1 MIDNNVISLIK
12 SSKWKSFNKLYPIVK
27 EKYPNINRKHLHS
40 LIANNIT
47 HDVKPSTKLNSK
59 YFNKV
64 YSNHRHSYQ
73 MDIFVNDCKHTDIT
87 TFLYYLILINN
98 NTRVVKLIHT
108 TDKSIKSVLPAL
120 KTIIKKTKIKSI
132 ESDEESSF
140 KSKEVLN
147 ILSKKDIDYYIL
159 TEQ

>member
-1 MIDNNVISLIK
+1 MTDNNVISLIK

-40 LIANNIT
+40 LIANNII
-47 HDVKPSTKLNSK
+47 HDVKQPTKLNSK

-64 YSNHRHSYQ
+64 YSNHGHSYQ
-73 MDIFVNDCKHTDIT
+73 MYIFVNDCKHTDIT
-87 TFLYYLILINN
+87 TFPYYLIFINLPN
-98 NTRVVKLIHT
+98 SVVKLIHI
-108 TDKSIKSVLPAL
+108 TDRSIKSVLPAL
-120 KTIIKKTKIKSI
+120 KTIIKNTKIKSL

-147 ILSKKDIDYYIL
+147 
-159 TEQ
+159 